1 MKLTRTI
8 ILESYPLT
16 RRKFDAVKEV
26 YDEYSEIL
34 KFLTNYAVE
43 NKVKSHLKLRK
54 RFYEK
59 LKEGHDLPTHYYY
72 TACQDATTRARSF
85 LELRK

>member
-1 MKLTRTI
+1 VKLTRTI
-8 ILESYPLT
+8 VLESYPLT

-43 NKVKSHLKLRK
+43 NRVKSHLKLRK
-54 RFYEK
+54 T
-59 LKEGHDLPTHYYY
+59 LL
-72 TACQDATTRARSF
+72 
-85 LELRK
+85 